1 MGLDL
6 FIHLL
11 LAGKLSGWWPARL
24 FTGFVFEQLLSG
36 SEPKNMKPIISNI
49 VPVLIVGSYEET
61 VSHYVEW
68 LGFKVDWECR
78 EEQFPFVISVT
89 RNGFSFM
96 LSESE
101 ISAGSWTTIYVSDV
115 EAMSEELNSRKSN
128 SVKIELYPPNDIA
141 QIHVIDPWKNLL
153 VFEQSPNQ

>member
-1 MGLDL
+1 
-6 FIHLL
+6 
-11 LAGKLSGWWPARL
+11 
-24 FTGFVFEQLLSG
+24 
-36 SEPKNMKPIISNI
+36 MKPIISNI

-68 LGFKVDWECR
+68 LGFEVDWECR

-96 LSESE
+96 LTESE
-101 ISAGSWTTIYVSDV
+101 TSAGSWTTIYVSDV
-115 EAMSEELNSRKSN
+115 EAMSEELNSRRSD

-153 VFEQSPNQ
+153 VFEQSPNK